1 MFEHLH
7 PSVQRIADHVASL
20 FEGEGTGHDWFHIE
34 RVTKNAIQ
42 IASAEGA
49 DPNIAAL
56 GALLHD
62 IADWKFH
69 AGSLEEGPKRAYTNT
84 TREAARKRWTA

>member
-62 IADWKFH
+62 IADQKFTQGFEEFQTRQ
-69 AGSLEEGPKRAYTNT
+69 ASLGQV
-84 TREAARKRWTA
+84 